1 VSELSEQAVR
11 ESVKQQLAELLELA
25 EKRASELEAEAKR
38 SRDEV
43 TQIRRAVK
51 ALDGTHY
58 VRQNGK
64 PKASKSSGHKMVGE
78 AKLQAIADWL
88 QAHRGDLPETFTG
101 SEVYGD
107 AYDAGYSRDQIGP
120 RRAWPGVTVHE
131 AVPRATLWAA
141 MPILQERGVI
151 RLDRVARVGPKRTQT
166 KIYALV

>member
-101 SEVYGD
+101 SEVYEHP
-107 AYDAGYSRDQIGP
+107 AYDFGS
-120 RRAWPGVTVHE
+120 
-131 AVPRATLWAA
+131 RATLWAA